1 MAYDVIL
8 TRVIGVRTL
17 RNLFEG
23 GEHTTYNATWEAD
36 PVKVLVCVLEVEA

>member
-23 GEHTTYNATWEAD
+23 GENAAYNAAWEAD
-36 PVKVLVCVLEVEA
+36 LVKVLVCVLEVEA